1 MRIAGLGQKTLQD
14 SRQLKMDS
22 PAYPFCAYI
31 YPYHAQAAACM
42 NGGGGTH
49 AFFVILGIH
58 TLPTDFQAAV
68 ALCGNTENG
77 ISQSMQPETA
87 AFPFSPAGGR

>member
-1 MRIAGLGQKTLQD
+1 
-14 SRQLKMDS
+14 
-22 PAYPFCAYI
+22 
-31 YPYHAQAAACM
+31 M

-77 ISQSMQPETA
+77 ISQSTQPETA